1 MASSEIPN
9 RLFLTGVWAGG
20 SSTLKSRWRLFCGL
34 SKVKEMSEG
43 FESALGELKRE
54 RFVGFPLGEDL
65 FLYGVLPFR
74 EDKCLLSE
82 ENNADD

>member
-1 MASSEIPN
+1 M
-9 RLFLTGVWAGG
+9 VH
-20 SSTLKSRWRLFCGL
+20 
-34 SKVKEMSEG
+34 EMSEG

-74 EDKCLLSE
+74 EVKCLSSK
-82 ENNADD
+82 ENIIQIINNI